1 MFDQNNVMA
10 NAPAEDIIG
19 TEEAID
25 GCSNE
30 NTANPDTQQA
40 NEDKHPFLTFG
51 DKNKSILSEPNE
63 NATFDK
69 QQTDPQNAI
78 MP

>member
-30 NTANPDTQQA
+30 NTANPDT
-40 NEDKHPFLTFG
+40 
-51 DKNKSILSEPNE
+51 
-63 NATFDK
+63 
-69 QQTDPQNAI
+69 
-78 MP
+78 